1 MSTKIALLKYIDKIL
16 VVRRN
21 IDWCVNKYIDNIYI
35 FKHQLFFKI
44 VDTQNKYRLVCE

>member
-21 IDWCVNKYIDNIYI
+21 IDWCVNKYID
-35 FKHQLFFKI
+35 
-44 VDTQNKYRLVCE
+44 KYLDF